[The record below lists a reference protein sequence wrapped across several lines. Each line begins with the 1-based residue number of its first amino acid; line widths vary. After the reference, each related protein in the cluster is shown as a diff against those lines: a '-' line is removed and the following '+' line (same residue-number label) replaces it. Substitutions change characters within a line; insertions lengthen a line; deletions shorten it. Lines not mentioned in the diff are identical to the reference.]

1 MNPQETATTTTPI
14 APDATL
20 NLELF
25 LDGSFLEREEV
36 EKPSKRLEPHHSA
49 TGGTYLVTSCE

>member
-1 MNPQETATTTTPI
+1 MNPQDSATEIT
-14 APDATL
+14 PDATM

-25 LDGSFLEREEV
+25 LDDSFLEREEV

-49 TGGTYLVTSCE
+49 TGGTYLVVS